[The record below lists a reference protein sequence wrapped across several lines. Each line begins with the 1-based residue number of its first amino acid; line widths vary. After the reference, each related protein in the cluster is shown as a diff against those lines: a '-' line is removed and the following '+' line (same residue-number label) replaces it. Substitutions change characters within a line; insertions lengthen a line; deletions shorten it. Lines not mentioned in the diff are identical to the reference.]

1 MAARNRAVIALNF
14 LTGMGMDYHPDK
26 CSHKDIGVLISN
38 YFERNGNDESYRSH
52 YKDTGEST
60 RNSEG
65 ANSSINTCK
74 Q

>member
-1 MAARNRAVIALNF
+1 MATRNRAVVALNF
-14 LTGMGMDYHPDK
+14 LTGKGMDYYPDK

-38 YFERNGNDESYRSH
+38 YFERNKNDESDRS
-52 YKDTGEST
+52 DCENTGERA

-65 ANSSINTCK
+65 ANSSINRCK